1 MQRIDSWQQYLDL
14 KAEAKAR
21 GLTLSNLYFLPGQA
35 RQKIDAGRLYCRRDP
50 AGAGWLLLDESGGFY
65 RCYYQLAPQ
74 TPCAPVQLDRDAVIE
89 LPFRAGSGPAL
100 QPELEQIAR
109 MGFALGRESARMER
123 PAAGLPDSPPDPP
136 GVSVGP
142 AQPDRQAEIAALL
155 DASFDRL
162 YSFLPGGA
170 ELAGRIAAGQVLAA
184 VGQDGRLLG
193 VLNSSCG
200 HNTASIDQ
208 LAVQPDARGRRVGA
222 ALAAAYHRLYAGRV
236 RSFGHWVDLHNAPAL
251 ALYRRFGYQLT
262 PKRANEYVLRLPATP
277 SSPGAHA
284 PAET

>member
-1 MQRIDSWQQYLDL
+1 M
-14 KAEAKAR
+14 
-21 GLTLSNLYFLPGQA
+21 
-35 RQKIDAGRLYCRRDP
+35 
-50 AGAGWLLLDESGGFY
+50 
-65 RCYYQLAPQ
+65 
-74 TPCAPVQLDRDAVIE
+74 
-89 LPFRAGSGPAL
+89 
-100 QPELEQIAR
+100 
-109 MGFALGRESARMER
+109 
-123 PAAGLPDSPPDPP
+123 
-136 GVSVGP
+136 
-142 AQPDRQAEIAALL
+142 
-155 DASFDRL
+155 
-162 YSFLPGGA
+162 
-170 ELAGRIAAGQVLAA
+170 
-184 VGQDGRLLG
+184 GQDGRLLG

-200 HNTASIDQ
+200 HNTACIDQ